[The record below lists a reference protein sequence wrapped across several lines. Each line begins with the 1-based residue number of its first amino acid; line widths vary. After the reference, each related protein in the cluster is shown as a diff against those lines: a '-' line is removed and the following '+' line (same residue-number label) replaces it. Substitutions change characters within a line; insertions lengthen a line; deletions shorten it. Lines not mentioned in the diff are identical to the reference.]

1 VHATALDEGGADGTT
16 GYQNGEEHDLR
27 SFKKMLLGAVTIM
40 AIVAGVVASPAS
52 ATDPVAPVAPT
63 GVIPTQLRDTMNSN
77 VPYLAWQGEH
87 VRLVWCNKAFTNAA
101 TTTWMLVDPLNWPDF
116 APAVDPLSVQT
127 VAGTGCV
134 KGTWISDKP
143 GLAAIKAIVHVGD
156 ASYTKDF
163 LVGWM
168 QFKSVVAKGGG
179 DVFAAD
185 FCDKPNMEDSLTAES
200 IKLLGPYSNCWH
212 NYPPIDPRHRINII
226 VKGTLPL
233 EADFSNYGLG
243 KELTLPDDWAKWAAV
258 AATSQT
264 DHTFAQA
271 MSNWDIH
278 DDSLTT
284 EGHTITSPLGT
295 QCPPGTD
302 PKTGE
307 IYVNFDSVDNCT
319 TGNTHGGF
327 STVFGS
333 QSTAGKTIGP
343 FDPVYSFDTML
354 SDGKVDP
361 GDAPMP
367 AAQVDVTIK
376 DNDPLNKTDIGG
388 VGYLFPSWKSEVYS
402 RDGKGGDIWTGD
414 DSNPVLPHNYY
425 APFYSQFIPATSR
438 TASPTGSPYG
448 ANPPP
453 SGIEGT
459 GTNGFG
465 GFLVSGEYRNWAF
478 AWPMRRG
485 VYGDTHCLF
494 SQVLPG
500 LAERFRPLPSG
511 INSVSV
517 YTDESGEANI
527 NFVPG
532 LGMYFDN
539 LTAANLNK
547 NGGCDLENV
556 DPIGTAEVDVVA
568 KYPFQQPTA
577 RPLAADPVNFK
588 VHNLFKKTLTVFSKG
603 VDKNN
608 IVSNSVARIVLTHAQ
623 DIDGSPLAYEL
634 VCWMADGNAAGFRV
648 FAGTLPVPAPT
659 KDDPDALLTL
669 DPWHALLTT
678 YQDPWGLGRLCTFT
692 DRWGNSA
699 IEVYNSGKTP
709 VDVIAE
715 YVNEGILRDTIV
727 HFETPPTLGQDG
739 TTSPDGP
746 PSSHVPTPTQL
757 SQAVAVSATGPVLA
771 PKSTTV
777 AKTIKSKQTKKLVL
791 HKIRYAQVVTP
802 FHQKAKLL
810 VRVNGKAGMVKLR
823 ITILKGG
830 KAHTYIRFIPANR
843 KMTVKNLSIPAKTAK
858 VTVKLIGL

>member
-1 VHATALDEGGADGTT
+1 VHATALDDGADGTT

-27 SFKKMLLGAVTIM
+27 SFKKMLLGAAVSM

-52 ATDPVAPVAPT
+52 ASDPVAAAPT
-63 GVIPTQLRDTMNSN
+63 GVVPTMGTDTNAAN

-87 VRLVWCNKAFTNAA
+87 VRLVFCVKGHPFPAGYQTSWDL
-101 TTTWMLVDPLNWPDF
+101 MDPRNWPDF
-116 APAVDPLSVQT
+116 EPIVDTFSVKT
-127 VAGTGCV
+127 GPTAGGCAQA
-134 KGTWISDKP
+134 TWLSDKP
-143 GLAAIKAIVHVGD
+143 GLAIIKAIVHD
-156 ASYTKDF
+156 ASGAPLYTKDF

-168 QFKSVVAKGGG
+168 AFKSVVAKGGG

-185 FCDKPNMEDSLTAES
+185 FCDKPDVKDTLTAES

-243 KELTLPDDWAKWAAV
+243 PSLTLPDDWGKWAAV
-258 AATSQT
+258 AALSNG
-264 DHTFAQA
+264 DKDVAKA

-284 EGHTITSPLGT
+284 EGHTITKPLGT

-319 TGNTHGGF
+319 TGDTWGGF
-327 STVFGS
+327 STVFGV
-333 QSTAGKTIGP
+333 QSRAGHTIGP
-343 FDPVYSFDTML
+343 WDPIYPLDTML
-354 SDGKVDP
+354 SDGKVDA

-367 AAQVDVTIK
+367 AAQIDVTIK
-376 DNDPLNKTDIGG
+376 DNNPLNKTDIGG

-414 DSNPVLPHNYY
+414 PTKPVVPHNYY
-425 APFYSQFIPATSR
+425 APFYSQFIPAVTRPVDSG
-438 TASPTGSPYG
+438 GSVYG
-448 ANPPP
+448 AAPP
-453 SGIEGT
+453 SGIEGS
-459 GTNGFG
+459 GAQGFG

-494 SQVLPG
+494 SQILPG

-539 LTAANLNK
+539 LAAANLNK

-603 VDKNN
+603 VDANN

-648 FAGTLPVPAPT
+648 FAGDLPMPT
-659 KDDPDALLTL
+659 ADKPDATITL
-669 DPWHALLTT
+669 DPFHALLTT

-699 IEVYNSGKTP
+699 IEVYNSNKTP

-727 HFETPPTLGQDG
+727 HFETPPTLGQTG

-757 SQAVAVSATGPVLA
+757 SQAVAVSAAGPVLA
-771 PKSTTV
+771 PKTTTV

-823 ITILKGG
+823 ITILNNG
-830 KAHTYIRFIPANR
+830 KKHTYIRFVPANR

-858 VTVKLIGL
+858 VTVKLLGL

>member
-27 SFKKMLLGAVTIM
+27 SFKKMLLGAVVSM

-63 GVIPTQLRDTMNSN
+63 GVIPTQGRDTMNSN

-87 VRLVWCNKAFTNAA
+87 VRLVWCNKFPDGA

-116 APAVDPLSVQT
+116 APAVDPISVQT
-127 VAGTGCV
+127 VPGTGCV
-134 KGTWISDKP
+134 KATWISDKP
-143 GLAAIKAIVHVGD
+143 GLAIIKAIVHVGAD
-156 ASYTKDF
+156 AVTKDF

-168 QFKSVVAKGGG
+168 TIKSVVATGGG
-179 DVFAAD
+179 DVNAGD
-185 FCDKPNMEDSLTAES
+185 FCDRPTFDSLTQES
-200 IKLLGPYSNCWH
+200 VKLLGPYSNCWH
-212 NYPPIDPRHRINII
+212 ADPWVDPRHRINII

-233 EADFSNYGLG
+233 EADFSNWGLG
-243 KELTLPDDWAKWAAV
+243 KELTLPDDWGKWAAV
-258 AATSQT
+258 AATSKV
-264 DHTFAQA
+264 DKDVAKA

-284 EGHTITSPLGT
+284 EGHTITSPIGT
-295 QCPPGTD
+295 QCPAD
-302 PKTGE
+302 PLVEEK
-307 IYVNFDSVDNCT
+307 YVNFDAVDNCT

-327 STVFGS
+327 STVFGT
-333 QSTAGKTIGP
+333 QSTAGTTIGP

-354 SDGKVDP
+354 SDGKVNA

-367 AAQVDVTIK
+367 AVQVDVTIK
-376 DNDPLNKTDIGG
+376 DNDPTNKTDIGG

-414 DSNPVLPHNYY
+414 DSNPVVPHNYY

-448 ANPPP
+448 TNPPP

-478 AWPMRRG
+478 AWPLRRG
-485 VYGDTHCLF
+485 GEAYSHCLF
-494 SQVLPG
+494 SQILPG

-556 DPIGTAEVDVVA
+556 NPIGTAEVGVVA

-577 RPLAADPVNFK
+577 QPVAAVPVKFN
-588 VHNLFKKTLTVFSKG
+588 VHNLFAKTLTTFSKG
-603 VDKNN
+603 IDKNN

-648 FAGTLPVPAPT
+648 FAGTLPMPT
-659 KDDPDALLTL
+659 ADDKNATITL
-669 DPWHALLTT
+669 DPFHALFTT
-678 YQDPWGLGRLCTFT
+678 FQDPWGLGRLCTFT

-699 IEVYNSGKTP
+699 IEVYNSNKTP

-727 HFETPPTLGQDG
+727 HFETPPTLGQTG

-757 SQAVAVSATGPVLA
+757 SQAAAVSAAGPVLA
-771 PKSTTV
+771 PKATTV

-830 KAHTYIRFIPANR
+830 KTHTYFRFIPANR